1 MIRPI
6 RDYLI
11 ISFFKWQ
18 VSLQR
23 CEISSDQYNRIRP
36 GFQHLCHLSP
46 VQPLLILIFTFYN
59 QTPQDLE
66 CLLFQ
71 KLGLVSPILECF
83 LFQKLGLVSP
93 ILDVLL
99 PLLAC
104 TEQDQEDEAE
114 SQQPGDYAGNV
125 LDTMAL
131 HLPAGF
137 TSSNEFCVSNRWFN

>member
-1 MIRPI
+1 M
-6 RDYLI
+6 
-11 ISFFKWQ
+11 
-18 VSLQR
+18 QR

-66 CLLFQ
+66 CL
-71 KLGLVSPILECF
+71 

>member
-1 MIRPI
+1 MIRLI

-71 KLGLVSPILECF
+71 KLGLVSPIL
-83 LFQKLGLVSP
+83 
-93 ILDVLL
+93 DVLL